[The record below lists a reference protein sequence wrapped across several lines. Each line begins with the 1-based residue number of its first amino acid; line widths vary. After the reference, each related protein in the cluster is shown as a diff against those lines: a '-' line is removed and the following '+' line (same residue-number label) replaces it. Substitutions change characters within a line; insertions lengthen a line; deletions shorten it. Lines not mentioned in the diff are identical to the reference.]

1 MHVIA
6 DKTHAMDNDKCSL
19 TNTMQVAYL
28 PGGLE
33 SDRELRVRDMPDVF
47 PSKKA
52 DNLGPDVTRYDG

>member
-1 MHVIA
+1 ML
-6 DKTHAMDNDKCSL
+6 TDN
-19 TNTMQVAYL
+19 TIQVAYL

-33 SDRELRVRDMPDVF
+33 RDRELRVRDMPDVF